1 MKVAAVLVAAAVA
14 LLAVELGMGA
24 WDFGE
29 AKRVNPCSAHA
40 SYPGGGFDATLQRI
54 VLDGLNGAACEL
66 HTTREELVLSLRPSS
81 ERKAKWND
89 ETIQRA
95 VRVGLVRAIDEAERR
110 GDVPGVLAAVLRAGA
125 RHAPVKFLLEGN
137 ADLSGLLDRLRD
149 LL

>member
-1 MKVAAVLVAAAVA
+1 MKVVAALAAAAVA
-14 LLAVELGMGA
+14 LLAIELGMGA
-24 WDFGE
+24 WGFG
-29 AKRVNPCSAHA
+29 ATKRVNPCTAHA

-66 HTTREELVLSLRPSS
+66 HTSREELVLALRPSD
-81 ERKAKWND
+81 ERSAKWDD

-95 VRVGLVRAIDEAERR
+95 VRVGLVRAIDEAEKR
-110 GDVPGVLAAVLRAGA
+110 GDVPGILAAVLRAGA
-125 RHAPVKFLLEGN
+125 SHAPVKFLLEGN